1 LPEAHV
7 EAPTPGSVILAG
19 IVLKLGTYAILR
31 FLVNSFSNISFEF
44 ISLVFT
50 IALFGL
56 SYASLV
62 ALNQIDI
69 KKIIAYSS
77 VAHMNFSLVGFFSQ
91 SLLGLSGSFFMMLG
105 HAITS
110 SALFFGIGVL
120 YDRYKTR
127 LFFYYSGMVTFMPV
141 FAAVYF
147 FFILS
152 NFGFPGSVNF
162 VGEFL
167 ISVGLF
173 LVSNF
178 YSILSFLG
186 LFLSLLYSL
195 LMYNHLFFGP
205 FPFLLRFYSDC
216 MRSEFYILFV
226 LAFLIVFYGFFPNLI
241 LNFSYISLKKMVFL
255 LVNF

>member
-1 LPEAHV
+1 M

-31 FLVNSFSNISFEF
+31 FLVNSFGNIAFDF
-44 ISLVFT
+44 IFVILS
-50 IALFGL
+50 IAIFGL
-56 SYASLV
+56 TYASMV

-77 VAHMNFSLVGFFSQ
+77 VAHMNFSLVGFFCQ
-91 SLLGLSGSFFMMLG
+91 NLLGLAGSFYMMLG

-120 YDRYKTR
+120 YDRFKTR
-127 LFFYYSGMVTFMPV
+127 LVFYYGGMVNFMPV
-141 FAAVYF
+141 FAATYF

-167 ISVGLF
+167 ISFSIFIISNLF
-173 LVSNF
+173 
-178 YSILSFLG
+178 SILSFLG

-195 LMYNHLFFGP
+195 NMYNRLFFGP
-205 FPFLLRFYSDC
+205 YPTALRYFSDC
-216 MRSEFYILFV
+216 IRLEFYILLV
-226 LAFLIVFYGFFPNLI
+226 LGFLVVFYGFFPNL
-241 LNFSYISLKKMVFL
+241 LLSFSFLSLKKLVFL
-255 LVNF
+255 TVNF